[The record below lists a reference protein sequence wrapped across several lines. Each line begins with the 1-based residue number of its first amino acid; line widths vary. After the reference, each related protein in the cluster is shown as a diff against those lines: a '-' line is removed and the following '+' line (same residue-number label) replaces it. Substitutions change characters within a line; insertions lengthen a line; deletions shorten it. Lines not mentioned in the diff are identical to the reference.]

1 MVFWSGG
8 GRVSWVFLVGR
19 VGGLTAGCVVD
30 GHAAVPGAVKVDVGA
45 LGHACVAAVAGA
57 EEEGGR
63 PVVGKV
69 LGEGAGGAA
78 RFVADVVL
86 RRVHGDVEHVAADDL
101 MDVRGLRAA
110 GEDEA
115 AGTRCEWHVGASLR
129 GD

>member
-1 MVFWSGG
+1 M
-8 GRVSWVFLVGR
+8 FLVGR

-78 RFVADVVL
+78 RFAADVVL

-115 AGTRCEWHVGASLR
+115 VRREVSGVLGTSLR